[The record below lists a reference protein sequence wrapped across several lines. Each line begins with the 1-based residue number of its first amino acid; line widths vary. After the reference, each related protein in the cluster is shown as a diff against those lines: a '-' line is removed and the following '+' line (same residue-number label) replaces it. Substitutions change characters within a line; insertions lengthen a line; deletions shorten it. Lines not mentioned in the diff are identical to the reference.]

1 MNRSLNNKKCFALM
15 ASTVLLLALPVVASA
30 TIVGS
35 TFTSSISATGGVSV
49 NKSSGTSFCV
59 GAPLDCGGGSGVS
72 ASYGFSIVSP
82 TVDAINFQ
90 FYGSTNAE
98 AGSFSVALS
107 DFLRPNGTPIY
118 PITNVAYASGS
129 LGDATSTGSWDGT
142 TALMT
147 FATGVGYDALGGNFV
162 TFDVT
167 HAVPEPASLGMLGLG
182 LLGIGVM
189 RRKVKARKS

>member
-1 MNRSLNNKKCFALM
+1 MMIKNKKCFALM

-35 TFTSSISATGGVSV
+35 SFTSAISASGGVQVSP
-49 NKSSGTSFCV
+49 NSGTSFCV
-59 GAPLDCGGGSGVS
+59 GAPLACGSGS
-72 ASYGFSIVSP
+72 GMSSSYSFSIVSP

-90 FYGSTNAE
+90 FFGTTYAE
-98 AGSFSVALS
+98 TGSFSVALS

-118 PITNVAYASGS
+118 PISSIALHSGS
-129 LGDATSTGSWDGT
+129 LGGASISDGWDGT
-142 TALMT
+142 TAIMSFLT
-147 FATGVGYDALGGNFV
+147 TSGYDAFGGNYVHFY
-162 TFDVT
+162 VT

-189 RRKVKARKS
+189 RRKIKARKS